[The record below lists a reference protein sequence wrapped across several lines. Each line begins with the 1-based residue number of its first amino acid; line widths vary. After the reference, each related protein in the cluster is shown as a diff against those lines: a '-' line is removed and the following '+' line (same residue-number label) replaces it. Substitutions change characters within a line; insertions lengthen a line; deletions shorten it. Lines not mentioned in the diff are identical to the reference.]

1 MIEIK
6 NIVME
11 KINTTFLE
19 KLKKYINIKGFCA
32 SDLQNIKIYSMSTCD
47 RYLTLPGP

>member
-19 KLKKYINIKGFCA
+19 KLKKYINIKGFWA
-32 SDLQNIKIYSMSTCD
+32 SDLQNIKYI
-47 RYLTLPGP
+47 P